1 MDQVHDNLT
10 VCVCHT
16 NDEDEK
22 VREVC
27 LASLKKVRTAPAA
40 AAARSW
46 GEPAHQRRSQIA
58 ALLDPR
64 VAEKINGYESID
76 VQSFDGFMADLCPVL
91 VELYPTRISGYLDT
105 AIGYFKV
112 MSAGARSGGRGLM
125 EPACAE

>member
-27 LASLKKVRTAPAA
+27 LTSLKKVRTAHGAA
-40 AAARSW
+40 APRSW
-46 GEPAHQRRSQIA
+46 VSPRTNQIA

-112 MSAGARSGGRGLM
+112 MSAGPRSRAGRDS
-125 EPACAE
+125 